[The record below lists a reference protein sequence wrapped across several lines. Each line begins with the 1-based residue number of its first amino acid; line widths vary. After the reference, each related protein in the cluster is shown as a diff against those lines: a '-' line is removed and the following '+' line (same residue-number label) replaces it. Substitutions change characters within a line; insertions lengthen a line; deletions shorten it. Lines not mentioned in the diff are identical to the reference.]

1 MQHFIIKC
9 CIFSFYT
16 IFPLAFTFYH
26 GKIIMEKSLS
36 KKVKKVPTNTIYKL
50 TSHLMYYKIAKDI

>member
-16 IFPLAFTFYH
+16 IFSLAFTFYH
-26 GKIIMEKSLS
+26 GKTIMENSVEKR
-36 KKVKKVPTNTIYKL
+36 KKVPTCTIYKL
-50 TSHLMYYKIAKDI
+50 TSH

>member
-9 CIFSFYT
+9 CIFAFCT
-16 IFPLAFTFYH
+16 IFPLHSPSSQENHH
-26 GKIIMEKSLS
+26 GKSLS

-50 TSHLMYYKIAKDI
+50 TSHLMYYKIIEDI

>member
-16 IFPLAFTFYH
+16 IFSLAFTFYH
-26 GKIIMEKSLS
+26 GKTIMENSVEKRKNSTHVIPFIS
-36 KKVKKVPTNTIYKL
+36 
-50 TSHLMYYKIAKDI
+50 